1 MITIETRELELN
13 KVSFKNELRM
23 FARLVKKHNPS
34 LIGIGISQL
43 NEHFKLKLKIADF
56 YKLSEELEFKVH
68 RGKFWYIDDIL
79 PSKNES

>member
-1 MITIETRELELN
+1 MIIIETRKLELN

-23 FARLVKKHNPS
+23 FARLIKKHNPS

-43 NEHFKLKLKIADF
+43 NEHFNLKLKIADF
-56 YKLSEELEFKVH
+56 YKLSEELELKVR

-79 PSKNES
+79 PSKTES

>member
-1 MITIETRELELN
+1 MITIETRKLELN

-23 FARLVKKHNPS
+23 FARLVKKHNPR

-56 YKLSEELEFKVH
+56 YKLSEELELKVH
-68 RGKFWYIDDIL
+68 RGKFWYIDEIL
-79 PSKNES
+79 PSENGL